1 MQGTDIQLAPSKKKE
16 NLKMKYCFALNRV
29 GWREGE
35 NLKSLVSSSFI
46 ICEDEWIFRRFP
58 WDFPVQW
65 LKLCA
70 SSAGGMG
77 LIFGEGSKIPH
88 AMQRGQHKQ
97 TTQNET
103 KLVFA

>member
-1 MQGTDIQLAPSKKKE
+1 MRMQGTDIQLAPSKKKKK
-16 NLKMKYCFALNRV
+16 NLKMKYCFALNHV

-58 WDFPVQW
+58 WQW

-77 LIFGEGSKIPH
+77 LIFGEGNKIPC
-88 AMQRGQHKQ
+88 AMQRGQNKQ